1 MKAYIVYIEYQ
12 NDGEVRISSRG
23 YKTLENA
30 KQYVETRPDKPS
42 RASLGYEW
50 VWVTED
56 GKKRYCITDIE
67 IV

>member
-30 KQYVETRPDKPS
+30 KQYVETRPDNPIPLYNGAW
-42 RASLGYEW
+42 RYY
-50 VWVTED
+50 TED
-56 GKKRYCITDIE
+56 GKKRYYITDID